1 MSRMIELPES
11 MKRAVII
18 SAERVALALVGEPTT
33 YSIGDIALGWEDGH
47 ERQAEAYQWK
57 NTILS
62 KAKVGELDVD
72 YFVVIR
78 ESKEINIAENDLL
91 ISDTI
96 IDAQIFTNKLWP
108 WLLDEQPENKIR
120 DYIDPRI
127 EIESQKNKFISIHE
141 LISTLQTLNPEL
153 THEII
158 AEWLVKRLCHDS
170 DIELYKQE
178 IAGKLSLYQER
189 QSWGG
194 IIPSKDFLTSLL
206 NAVIE
211 EGESVMNSTHHD
223 YSNEP
228 PMDFSDDIPF

>member
-1 MSRMIELPES
+1 MNELPES

-18 SAERVALALVGEPTT
+18 SAERVALALVGESTT

-47 ERQAEAYQWK
+47 ERQAEASQWK

-72 YFVVIR
+72 YFAVIR
-78 ESKEINIAENDLL
+78 ESKEINIAASDLR

-108 WLLDEQPENKIR
+108 WLLGERSENSSR
-120 DYIDPRI
+120 DYIDPI
-127 EIESQKNKFISIHE
+127 LEIESQKNKFISIHE
-141 LISTLQTLNPEL
+141 LINTLLIIHPHI
-153 THEII
+153 THEKM
-158 AEWLVKRLCHDS
+158 AEWLIKRLCHDS

-178 IAGKLSLYQER
+178 IAGKLSLYQEQ
-189 QSWGG
+189 QSWGVT
-194 IIPSKDFLTSLL
+194 IPSKDFLKSLL
-206 NAVIE
+206 NDVIE
-211 EGESVMNSTHHD
+211 KGEVVMSSSYTP
-223 YSNEP
+223 YSDEP